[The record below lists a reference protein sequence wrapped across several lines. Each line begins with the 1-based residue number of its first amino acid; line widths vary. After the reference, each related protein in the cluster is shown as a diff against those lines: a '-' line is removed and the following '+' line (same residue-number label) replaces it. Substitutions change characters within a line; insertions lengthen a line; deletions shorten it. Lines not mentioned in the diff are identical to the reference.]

1 MVIKT
6 TEFNPFDYMDT
17 QDEIREFLRECLENE
32 DPNVFVSALGHLVKR
47 HGVSNVAEITGL
59 SRESLYKT
67 FNGKTQP
74 KWSTI
79 FKVIHAIGLNLAVVE
94 SIH

>member
-1 MVIKT
+1 MNIAAT
-6 TEFNPFDYMDT
+6 DFNPFDYMDT
-17 QDEIREFLRECLENE
+17 QEEINQFLLACLEDN
-32 DPNVFVSALGHLVKR
+32 DPNVFVSALGHLVRK
-47 HGVSNVAEITGL
+47 HGVAEIATVTGL

-79 FKVIHAIGLNLAVVE
+79 YKVTQALGLHFLVA
-94 SIH
+94 

>member
-1 MVIKT
+1 MPNKT
-6 TEFNPFDYMDT
+6 SPFNPFDYMDT
-17 QDEIREFLRECLENE
+17 QDEINDFLRECLEDD
-32 DPNVFVSALGHLVKR
+32 DPNVFVSALGHLVKS
-47 HGVSNVAEITGL
+47 HGVTDVAKVAGV

-79 FKVIHAIGLNLAVVE
+79 FKVSHAIGLHLAVA
-94 SIH
+94 

>member
-1 MVIKT
+1 MPNQT
-6 TEFNPFDYMDT
+6 TPFNPFDYMDT
-17 QDEIREFLRECLENE
+17 QDEINDFLRECLEDE
-32 DPNVFVSALGHLVKR
+32 DPNVFVSALGHLVKSY
-47 HGVSNVAEITGL
+47 GVKDIAEVTGL

-79 FKVIHAIGLNLAVVE
+79 FKVSNAVGLHLAVA
-94 SIH
+94 

>member
-1 MVIKT
+1 MPNQTIP
-6 TEFNPFDYMDT
+6 FNPLDYMDT
-17 QDEIREFLRECLENE
+17 QEEINDFLRECLEDE
-32 DPNVFVSALGHLVKR
+32 DPNVYVSALWHLVKS
-47 HGVSNVAEITGL
+47 HGVSDVAEVTGL

-79 FKVIHAIGLNLAVVE
+79 FKVSNAIGLHLAVA
-94 SIH
+94 

>member
-1 MVIKT
+1 MPNKT
-6 TEFNPFDYMDT
+6 SPFNPFDYMDT
-17 QDEIREFLRECLENE
+17 QDEINDFLRECLEDD

-47 HGVSNVAEITGL
+47 HGVTDVAEVTGL

-79 FKVIHAIGLNLAVVE
+79 FKISHAIGLHLAVA
-94 SIH
+94 

>member
-1 MVIKT
+1 MPNKT
-6 TEFNPFDYMDT
+6 SPFNPFDYMDT
-17 QDEIREFLRECLENE
+17 QDEINEFLRECLEDD
-32 DPNVFVSALGHLVKR
+32 DPNVFVSALGHLVKA
-47 HGVSNVAEITGL
+47 HGVTDVAEVTGL

-79 FKVIHAIGLNLAVVE
+79 FKVSHAIGLHLAVA
-94 SIH
+94 